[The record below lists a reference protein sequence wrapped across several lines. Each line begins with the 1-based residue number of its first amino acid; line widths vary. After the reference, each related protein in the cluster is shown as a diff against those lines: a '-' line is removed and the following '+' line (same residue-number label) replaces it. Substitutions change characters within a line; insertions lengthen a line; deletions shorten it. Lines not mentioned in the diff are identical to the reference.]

1 MATAQATRHG
11 VLRHFFVLVLAF
23 APDFAGQAAA
33 QPAPPANSS
42 FAALASRVQAGDT
55 VSVRLTSGEE
65 VAGTFVRA
73 SAVSLT
79 LTAAGQGREFM
90 ENEVQ
95 RVVRARGANRLR
107 RGVLIVV
114 PLGALIGS
122 SGCYRVD
129 TSGYQPGTDPPAPCG
144 AFVAAGMAVG
154 GGLGALIGSRVTRPT
169 VVYSALAAPP
179 VPSALDGTSAPVPVA
194 PRPPDAAQA
203 PAAAWPPATRTAP
216 VASLSSLSTRV
227 SPFQTLYV
235 RTRNGEEV
243 AGTFATASDELL
255 RMEVGGRTRDIAAA
269 DVDEVRLRGGHSAKR
284 GGLIGLGAGAA
295 AVIVVAAST
304 GKRGSGDADVTIP
317 FFIAGAVGGL
327 MWGSIIGAFMRER
340 PLVYRSVTPSVRL
353 TPMVAPQHVGM
364 LASVRF

>member
-11 VLRHFFVLVLAF
+11 VLRLFVVLVLVF

-33 QPAPPANSS
+33 QSAPRANSS
-42 FAALASRVQAGDT
+42 FAALASRVTEGDT

-73 SAVSLT
+73 SAASLT
-79 LTAAGQGREFM
+79 LTVEGQPRELL

-107 RGVLIVV
+107 RGVLIGV

-122 SGCYRVD
+122 SSGCYRLD
-129 TSGYQPGTDPPAPCG
+129 TSGYVPGTSPPPSCG
-144 AFVAAGMAVG
+144 GSVAAGMALG
-154 GGLGALIGSRVTRPT
+154 GGVGALIGRRVTRSA
-169 VVYSALAAPP
+169 VVYSVPAAPP
-179 VPSALDGTSAPVPVA
+179 VPAEREGISAPAPVA
-194 PRPPDAAQA
+194 PR
-203 PAAAWPPATRTAP
+203 PPATRTAP

-227 SPFQTLYV
+227 SPFQTIYV

-243 AGTFATASDELL
+243 AGTFAKASDDML
-255 RMEVGGRTRDIAAA
+255 RTEVNGRTRNIAAA

-295 AVIVVAAST
+295 AVMVVAASA

-327 MWGSIIGAFMRER
+327 MWGSIIGAFVHER
-340 PLVYRSVTPSVRL
+340 PLVYRSATPSVRV
-353 TPMVAPQHVGM
+353 TPMVAPRHVGM

>member
-79 LTAAGQGREFM
+79 LTAAGQAREFM

-95 RVVRARGANRLR
+95 QVVRARGANRLR
-107 RGVLIVV
+107 RGVLIGV
-114 PLGALIGS
+114 PLGALVGIR

-129 TSGYQPGTDPPAPCG
+129 TSGDQPGTDPPAPCG

-169 VVYSALAAPP
+169 VVYSDLAAPP
-179 VPSALDGTSAPVPVA
+179 VPSALDGVSAPVPVT
-194 PRPPDAAQA
+194 PR
-203 PAAAWPPATRTAP
+203 PPATRTAP
-216 VASLSSLSTRV
+216 VATLSSLSTRV
-227 SPFQTLYV
+227 IPFQTIYV
-235 RTRNGEEV
+235 RTRNGEAV

-255 RMEVGGRTRDIAAA
+255 RMEVGGRTRNIAAA
-269 DVDEVRLRGGHSAKR
+269 DVDEVRLRGGSQVSR
-284 GGLIGLGAGAA
+284 GALTGLAGGAAVVGVGFGCAEGDSVAA
-295 AVIVVAAST
+295 AVL
-304 GKRGSGDADVTIP
+304 
-317 FFIAGAVGGL
+317 FGAVAGGTIGVL
-327 MWGSIIGAFMRER
+327 WGSIIGAFVHER
-340 PLVYRSVTPSVRL
+340 PLVYRSATPKVRV